1 MTAYVIAH
9 IHNPEHF
16 HPEVLEY
23 LEGIQATM
31 DPFAG
36 RFIVHGGAV
45 DVREGRWPGSVVM
58 LEFPSGEAARA
69 WYESDAYQA
78 ILPLR
83 ANHLDGPVVIVDGV
97 KPDHDSAAMAAGI
110 RAEIGEGSGD
120 RQAVTS

>member
-9 IHNPEHF
+9 LRDPEEL

-23 LEGIQATM
+23 MERIQATM
-31 DPFAG
+31 DPFSG

-58 LEFPSGEAARA
+58 LEFPSGENARD
-69 WYESDAYQA
+69 WYESAAYQA

-83 ANHLDGPVVIVDGV
+83 ADRLEGEVIIVEGVGPG
-97 KPDHDSAAMAAGI
+97 HDASAKAAELRKGLK
-110 RAEIGEGSGD
+110 R
-120 RQAVTS
+120 